1 MAESTKKVKPHFV
14 SIFLICLIG
23 AILSLMAH
31 ELLHII
37 LHWGQIT
44 HVDFFPN
51 PLTIIEVGTDL
62 PQGYDIDGEEGIAYM
77 ITFIGII
84 ITALVAFK
92 VLDDNDERSPG
103 EILFPDDPDLRKLP
117 PNELWKQSGMEYIL
131 PESPEKEEIKEGIAQ
146 VLAATKK
153 PKKIKRSFELK
164 RHKK

>member
-1 MAESTKKVKPHFV
+1 MPEHIKKVRPHV
-14 SIFLICLIG
+14 ISIFLICLIG
-23 AILSLMAH
+23 AVLSLMAH
-31 ELLHII
+31 EMLHII

-51 PLTIIEVGTDL
+51 PWTIIEVATDL
-62 PQGYDIDGEEGIAYM
+62 PKGYDIDGEEGIAYM

-117 PNELWKQSGMEYIL
+117 PSELWKQSGMEYIL
-131 PESPEKEEIKEGIAQ
+131 PESPTKQEVQQGITE

-153 PKKIKRSFELK
+153 PKKIKRSFKLK
-164 RHKK
+164 RRKK